1 MVSTSSNHRPMGT
14 WWLKIV
20 GSDKDEYGI
29 DRVAMLLQALVG
41 LVGDIVPLA
50 TARGIDVWS
59 DAQPLLQQMPVLN
72 L

>member
-1 MVSTSSNHRPMGT
+1 MGT

-41 LVGDIVPLA
+41 LVGDIVSLV
-50 TARGIDVWS
+50 TANGIYVWG
-59 DAQPLLQQMPVLN
+59 DAEPLLQQMPVLN